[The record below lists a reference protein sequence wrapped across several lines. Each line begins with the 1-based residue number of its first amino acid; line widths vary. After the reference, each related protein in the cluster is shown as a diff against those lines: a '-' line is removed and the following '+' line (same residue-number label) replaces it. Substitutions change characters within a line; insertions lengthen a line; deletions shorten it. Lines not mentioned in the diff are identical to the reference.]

1 MRSAAPLLRYG
12 NAALACVRRA
22 LWHEL
27 HGCLSAGLESILPG
41 LQRLVIVPHPG
52 KAFGHCSP
60 EHVCTLVS
68 MQCQCM
74 WDAIIEI
81 PCRVFVIDVTD
92 RIALVEATA
101 ELITTASHPEMRNKP
116 LWLVFN
122 KIDLP
127 GAIPQHE
134 LALLMRLADL
144 QHTMGS
150 CMQVLY
156 RHCSAD
162 MPEPSRA
169 EAVFL
174 LQPTLKGIPLFIP
187 LTRRMQVRHVSALDG
202 TGVMDLMKVLAA
214 FPRNARPLS

>member
-1 MRSAAPLLRYG
+1 
-12 NAALACVRRA
+12 
-22 LWHEL
+22 
-27 HGCLSAGLESILPG
+27 
-41 LQRLVIVPHPG
+41 
-52 KAFGHCSP
+52 
-60 EHVCTLVS
+60 

-150 CMQVLY
+150 WMQVLY
-156 RHCSAD
+156 RHCSAA
-162 MPEPSRA
+162 MPEPARA

-174 LQPTLKGIPLFIP
+174 LQPTLKGIPPFIP
-187 LTRRMQVRHVSALDG
+187 LTRRMQVRHVSALEG
-202 TGVMDLMKVLAA
+202 TGVMDLMKVLTA

>member
-1 MRSAAPLLRYG
+1 
-12 NAALACVRRA
+12 
-22 LWHEL
+22 
-27 HGCLSAGLESILPG
+27 
-41 LQRLVIVPHPG
+41 
-52 KAFGHCSP
+52 
-60 EHVCTLVS
+60 

-150 CMQVLY
+150 W
-156 RHCSAD
+156 
-162 MPEPSRA
+162 
-169 EAVFL
+169 
-174 LQPTLKGIPLFIP
+174 
-187 LTRRMQVRHVSALDG
+187 MQVRHVSALEG
-202 TGVMDLMKVLAA
+202 TGVMDLMKVLTA

>member
-1 MRSAAPLLRYG
+1 
-12 NAALACVRRA
+12 
-22 LWHEL
+22 
-27 HGCLSAGLESILPG
+27 
-41 LQRLVIVPHPG
+41 
-52 KAFGHCSP
+52 
-60 EHVCTLVS
+60 

-81 PCRVFVIDVTD
+81 LCRVFVIDVTD

-127 GAIPQHE
+127 GAIPEHE

-144 QHTMGS
+144 QRTLGS

-156 RHCSAD
+156 RHCSAA
-162 MPEPSRA
+162 MPEPARA
-169 EAVFL
+169 EAEF
-174 LQPTLKGIPLFIP
+174 FIAAN
-187 LTRRMQVRHVSALDG
+187 TQEDSTSHTTNTTHAGAACQCAGGYRRHGPNESANGVSAKCPASIM
-202 TGVMDLMKVLAA
+202 TSSIA
-214 FPRNARPLS
+214 